1 MIWFA
6 PKKAY
11 SSGLHTSQSYHQNHF
26 DCQWVKQEKAFLGT
40 IATAHTQD
48 PQSAVSLVFLED
60 EKRILR
66 SLKEI

>member
-1 MIWFA
+1 MAFT
-6 PKKAY
+6 
-11 SSGLHTSQSYHQNHF
+11 LHRAITRIQEVYHF